1 MDIRKLV
8 LFWTADISR
17 NRTSSTWINV
27 DIALLS
33 WQNILVPD
41 SLITFLRDRLEEVD
55 GWERILKIA
64 VNFKQCSVTD
74 QEVLEFPFL
83 EGCDM
88 DRLRSVFKLSR
99 NQIDAMILAKREK
112 AVYVCDDLFLRKIG
126 SACGIT
132 CNNSL
137 FLLKALYQK
146 NPVQAAKVLKK
157 ISKSDYNAVGERLI
171 IDV

>member
-27 DIALLS
+27 DIAFYYHGK
-33 WQNILVPD
+33 IFLVPD
-41 SLITFLRDRLEEVD
+41 SLITFCEIDWKKKKRMKAISPGSVSKTADGEIILIKPDLEEVD

-64 VNFKQCSVTD
+64 VNFKQCSVTY

-112 AVYVCDDLFLRKIG
+112 AVYVCDDFPQKDRK
-126 SACGIT
+126 CLW
-132 CNNSL
+132 N
-137 FLLKALYQK
+137 YMQ
-146 NPVQAAKVLKK
+146 
-157 ISKSDYNAVGERLI
+157 
-171 IDV
+171 

>member
-41 SLITFLRDRLEEVD
+41 SLTTFLRDRLEEEKRMKAISPGSVRKTADGEIILIKPDLEEVD

-74 QEVLEFPFL
+74 QEVLESPFL

-88 DRLRSVFKLSR
+88 DRLRSVF
-99 NQIDAMILAKREK
+99 
-112 AVYVCDDLFLRKIG
+112 
-126 SACGIT
+126 T
-132 CNNSL
+132 
-137 FLLKALYQK
+137 
-146 NPVQAAKVLKK
+146 
-157 ISKSDYNAVGERLI
+157 
-171 IDV
+171 

>member
-41 SLITFLRDRLEEVD
+41 SLITFLRDRLEEEKRMKAISPGSVSKTADGEIILIKPDLEEVD

-99 NQIDAMILAKREK
+99 NQIDVE
-112 AVYVCDDLFLRKIG
+112 
-126 SACGIT
+126 
-132 CNNSL
+132 
-137 FLLKALYQK
+137 
-146 NPVQAAKVLKK
+146 
-157 ISKSDYNAVGERLI
+157 
-171 IDV
+171 

>member
-41 SLITFLRDRLEEVD
+41 SLITFLRDRLEEEKRMKAISPGSVSKTADGEIILIKPDLEEVD

-74 QEVLEFPFL
+74 Q
-83 EGCDM
+83 
-88 DRLRSVFKLSR
+88 
-99 NQIDAMILAKREK
+99 
-112 AVYVCDDLFLRKIG
+112 
-126 SACGIT
+126 
-132 CNNSL
+132 
-137 FLLKALYQK
+137 
-146 NPVQAAKVLKK
+146 
-157 ISKSDYNAVGERLI
+157 
-171 IDV
+171 

>member
-41 SLITFLRDRLEEVD
+41 SLITFLRDRLEEEKRMKAISPGSVSKTADGEIILIKPDLEEVD

-99 NQIDAMILAKREK
+99 NQIDAMILAKR
-112 AVYVCDDLFLRKIG
+112 RKG
-126 SACGIT
+126 
-132 CNNSL
+132 
-137 FLLKALYQK
+137 
-146 NPVQAAKVLKK
+146 
-157 ISKSDYNAVGERLI
+157 RLCL
-171 IDV
+171 

>member
-41 SLITFLRDRLEEVD
+41 SLITFLRDRLEEEKRMKAISPGSVSKTADGEIILIKPDLEEVD

-99 NQIDAMILAKREK
+99 NQIDAM
-112 AVYVCDDLFLRKIG
+112 RKG
-126 SACGIT
+126 
-132 CNNSL
+132 
-137 FLLKALYQK
+137 
-146 NPVQAAKVLKK
+146 
-157 ISKSDYNAVGERLI
+157 RLCL
-171 IDV
+171 

>member
-27 DIALLS
+27 DIALF
-33 WQNILVPD
+33 
-41 SLITFLRDRLEEVD
+41 SLITFLRDRLEEEKRMKAISPGSVSKTADGEIILIKPDLEEVD

-132 CNNSL
+132 CNNSW
-137 FLLKALYQK
+137 KQ
-146 NPVQAAKVLKK
+146 N
-157 ISKSDYNAVGERLI
+157 NT
-171 IDV
+171 